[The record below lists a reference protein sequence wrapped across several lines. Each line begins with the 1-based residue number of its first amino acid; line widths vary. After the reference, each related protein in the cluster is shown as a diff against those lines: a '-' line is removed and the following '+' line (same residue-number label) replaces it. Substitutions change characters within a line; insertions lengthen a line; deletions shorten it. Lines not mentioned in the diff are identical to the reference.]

1 MVRWMVLGSLI
12 LVRISWVEQ
21 WIVDEEMEVV
31 SMWIACLDCR
41 RNEVVN
47 PGGMAHD
54 VSVVGM
60 RVLLIYV
67 ERILRCLNDQ

>member
-1 MVRWMVLGSLI
+1 
-12 LVRISWVEQ
+12 
-21 WIVDEEMEVV
+21 
-31 SMWIACLDCR
+31 MWIACLDCR

-47 PGGMAHD
+47 PGGMARD